1 MPRQADHDQRRH
13 QIAEAVWRLAAR
25 RGLEDVTLR
34 QVAAEAGVS
43 VRLIQ
48 YYFGSRDALLLKA
61 LEILNHDAQLRARA
75 RVEALDDANTP
86 RGVVRGVLMEM
97 LPMDEER
104 RTRHLVHVAYFV
116 RFLWDE
122 NLAPIAA
129 EAPPE
134 LERLLADLITWGQR
148 EGQVPADL
156 DPLPEAEILLATAD
170 GLQTTVLLR
179 QRTPEQALALL
190 DRQLDRLFSAAPA
203 PTRTPAPT
211 PTPESPEAP

>member
-1 MPRQADHDQRRH
+1 M
-13 QIAEAVWRLAAR
+13 AAR

-48 YYFGSRDALLLKA
+48 YYFGTRDALLLTA
-61 LEILNHDAQLRARA
+61 LEILNSDAEIRARA

-97 LPMDEER
+97 LPLDEER
-104 RTRHLVHVAYFV
+104 RTRHLVYVAYFV

-122 NLAPIAA
+122 KLAAIAA
-129 EAPPE
+129 DAPPE
-134 LERLLADLITWGQR
+134 LERLLADLIAWGQR
-148 EGQVPADL
+148 EGQVPAGL
-156 DPLPEAEILLATAD
+156 DPTPEAELLLATAD
-170 GLQTTVLLR
+170 GLQSTVLLG

-190 DRQLDRLFSAAPA
+190 DHQLDRLFSGPPA
-203 PTRTPAPT
+203 
-211 PTPESPEAP
+211 PESPPAT